1 MRKKEKFKD
10 SESSKKK
17 LLIDKLKLMPL
28 EPRELSKKERDK
40 QEKEKDSS
48 IKKDKESKLI

>member
-1 MRKKEKFKD
+1 
-10 SESSKKK
+10 
-17 LLIDKLKLMPL
+17 MPL

-40 QEKEKDSS
+40 QEKEKDLS